1 MDKEEG
7 LEKKKIEV
15 ERVRVARKTR
25 GSVEMEDKEELEE
38 GKDLEAERFTVEG
51 TAGVISLPFFRFHTL
66 RIYTIEYIH
75 SGP

>member
-1 MDKEEG
+1 
-7 LEKKKIEV
+7 
-15 ERVRVARKTR
+15 
-25 GSVEMEDKEELEE
+25 MEDKEELEE
-38 GKDLEAERFTVEG
+38 DKDLEAERCTVEG